1 MTAPTAAQREQL
13 LDLLTHHRRPL
24 TIAAGAV
31 GLSPSE
37 AHDIATDAG
46 YPNMHRVRQALE
58 QLRDPAKVDTA
69 EATAERFRT
78 LCRAQ
83 LLGLVKRAEAIDSAG
98 LQGQAKAVL
107 DRYDALV
114 PKLTAAEVK
123 HGNAARIAELQAE
136 LARLAPDQSL
146 PASRARARENCSS
159 CQVAGR
165 ACWLHGGVGKV
176 LAEPERAVWRQ
187 AEAGTLQHL
196 VLAGRALCAADDAGP
211 WRAVAGV
218 AKCTACLELEEVL
231 ARHG

>member
-58 QLRDPAKVDTA
+58 QLRDPAKPA
-69 EATAERFRT
+69 
-78 LCRAQ
+78 
-83 LLGLVKRAEAIDSAG
+83 
-98 LQGQAKAVL
+98 
-107 DRYDALV
+107 
-114 PKLTAAEVK
+114 
-123 HGNAARIAELQAE
+123 
-136 LARLAPDQSL
+136 QSL
-146 PASRARARENCSS
+146 PASRARAREGCSS
-159 CQVAGR
+159 CEVAGR

-211 WRAVAGV
+211 WRTVAGV
-218 AKCTACLELEEVL
+218 AKCTACLWHEKVL